1 MLSKFQKF
9 FIVVTVLAAVVA
21 LGIFVY
27 FTMRPLPSTVIVD
40 NTIREDSTDT
50 DDNTTILTDNGSAS
64 IPTIYVSVVTH
75 VEEPNEQPIHPDFT
89 KNKETFFAYRD
100 AFVTFADMLHSLQIS
115 YDWQSDWNLLLAAT
129 MFDRGTPSTNN
140 KNFVQYF
147 SENLGMPI
155 NPHAHE
161 TQYNYADV
169 AALIAKLG
177 VEPGGVVGGYL
188 VSPPRLS
195 KLEYLRAPITGNFY
209 DYTWQAEILWGG
221 GTQGHVNDTNASGV
235 WRPTST
241 RYITT
246 HDENGTL
253 PNVGTY
259 LSTWDGLDDLL
270 ALQAA
275 RKLIKGRIYTATV
288 FAPPVEI
295 LTEEGREDTRA
306 HIAALQDE
314 IADGR
319 VVFASIED
327 VVKIWKERY
336 DSEPNVY
343 QKQE

>member
-9 FIVVTVLAAVVA
+9 FVGITVITMVVA
-21 LGIFVY
+21 VGIFV
-27 FTMRPLPSTVIVD
+27 FFSTLPLPSKVTGSTGNKEPVNTD
-40 NTIREDSTDT
+40 NDA
-50 DDNTTILTDNGSAS
+50 TTLTDNGSAD
-64 IPTIYVSVVTH
+64 IPTIYVSIVTH
-75 VEEPNEQPIHPDFT
+75 VEEPNGQLAHPDFT
-89 KNKETFFAYRD
+89 KDEKTFFTYRD
-100 AFVTFADMLHSLQIS
+100 AFVRYADMLHDLHIS
-115 YDWQSDWNLLLAAT
+115 YDWQSDWNFLLTAT
-129 MFDRGTPSTNN
+129 MFDEGTPSTDN

-147 SENLGMPI
+147 SENLEMPI

-195 KLEYLRAPITGNFY
+195 KLEYLRTPITGNFY

-235 WRPTST
+235 WRPTDT
-241 RYITT
+241 RQIMT

-259 LSTWDGLDDLL
+259 LSTWEGLDDLL
-270 ALQAA
+270 TLQAA
-275 RKLIKGRIYTATV
+275 GKLMKGRIYTATV
-288 FAPPVEI
+288 FEPPAKI
-295 LTEEGREDTRA
+295 LTEEGRDETRA
-306 HIAALQDE
+306 RISTLQDE

-319 VVFASIED
+319 VVFANIED
-327 VVKIWKERY
+327 VVKIWEERY
-336 DSEPNVY
+336 NGEPNVY
-343 QKQE
+343 QEPK